1 VLWSAMETG
10 IRSACEDKVTY
21 PGFMKGRGVVCLIW
35 VRSATKMFLILAAQP
50 AVRVSI
56 VLQRL

>member
-1 VLWSAMETG
+1 METG